1 VTTGVDNNGDGSTAD
16 RPVVNGVLL
25 PRNFGEGTPVYDL
38 SLFAEKQISL
48 TERFKLSLRAEG
60 FNLTNHN
67 NIVGRNGTWG
77 NAETPVQ
84 TFGTPL
90 GGINNVDPGR
100 EFQFMAR
107 FRF

>member
-16 RPVVNGVLL
+16 RPFVNGAVVS
-25 PRNFGEGTPVYDL
+25 RNFGKGTPVYDW
-38 SLFAEKQISL
+38 SSFVAKRINL
-48 TERFKLSLRAEG
+48 TERFNLELRAEG

-77 NAETPVQ
+77 NAATPVA
-84 TFGTPL
+84 TYGTPL

-107 FRF
+107 VRF